1 LCLLC
6 DGVRELSALK
16 APLGLGMWKPCE
28 PRLSANPG
36 LPSPSCELEKS
47 PDPPFVLSPRTGLDA
62 RLDGRL
68 DGRLL
73 QPDREEGRLGTAD
86 CEGER

>member
-1 LCLLC
+1 
-6 DGVRELSALK
+6 
-16 APLGLGMWKPCE
+16 
-28 PRLSANPG
+28 
-36 LPSPSCELEKS
+36 
-47 PDPPFVLSPRTGLDA
+47 VLSPRTGLDA